1 MLAQDVFNSAYGRLL
16 AAEFVSVLRE
26 SADPKCLADKGLRP
40 AQLEA
45 RGRELLVRSGALMLQ
60 LAAATVN
67 GLKLEAEFE
76 KRAGRNG
83 RADIVRLRGDRDVKD
98 YLRISEPAKL
108 ARLANNIIEMVDRH
122 ALLARLGLKRH
133 VSPIATGNVPL
144 LRADPEEK
152 SLEEANRFVQERKS
166 ASLDRFLEIQVALAE
181 SFREATDAQALLK
194 AGPAQM
200 TPNLPG
206 DLEKLCVSPK

>member
-1 MLAQDVFNSAYGRLL
+1 
-16 AAEFVSVLRE
+16 VSVLRE

-60 LAAATVN
+60 LAAAMVD
-67 GLKLEAEFE
+67 GPKLEAEFD
-76 KRAGRNG
+76 KRAGKSA
-83 RADIVRLRGDRDVKD
+83 RAEIVRLRGDRDVKD
-98 YLRISEPAKL
+98 YLKLSEPAKL
-108 ARLANNIIEMVDRH
+108 SRLANNIVEMVDRH
-122 ALLARLGLKRH
+122 VLLARLGMKRH
-133 VSPIATGNVPL
+133 VSPLATGNVPL

-152 SLEEANRFVQERKS
+152 SLEEADRFVQARKS

-200 TPNLPG
+200 TPNVPG
-206 DLEKLCVSPK
+206 DLAKLCVLPK